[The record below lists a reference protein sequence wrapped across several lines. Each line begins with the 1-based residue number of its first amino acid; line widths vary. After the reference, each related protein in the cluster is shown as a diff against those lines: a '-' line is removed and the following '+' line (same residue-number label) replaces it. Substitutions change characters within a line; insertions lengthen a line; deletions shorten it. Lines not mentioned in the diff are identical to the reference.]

1 MGKKIRK
8 ILSMILVF
16 VLTVVNYGFPLQ
28 AMAAEGSSF
37 FKFGFLKKDEIELK
51 AYFDGD
57 EDVTDKNANVN
68 EVVDLTIEVTPLIE
82 EYLKEGILKLNLKNG
97 NSNNFKIKSIRVEEE
112 KSEVVESEKE
122 ETKVELEDVS
132 TERVEDKNSDVS
144 NKIEDS
150 EEFTQ
155 NLKTENVVEETKD
168 NVIENVV
175 SNATTDISSSITL
188 DNVSTATIEDA
199 SLNGIQIDNVSSNRV
214 ASSLEVEEEIVPID
228 EETLEKEIL
237 SEVIDEEEEVIGN
250 YEVRLISDNEIK
262 LTNIINATKIFAEI
276 EFNQSEDLN
285 VNDLYSEI
293 EVSLDG
299 DYINEDLETV
309 EIAETQELTLGWE
322 YTKNVEVSSEYTKI
336 SPFVVGEIKG
346 TILENEITIIRDIQD
361 EKFLPIKETKLEIQ
375 IPEINGALPIGITV
389 TSDKLMATL
398 GTSFEDIDFTE
409 DNWTYDEE
417 TGLLEI
423 IVKNDNLAFGNG
435 EDKFDIICR
444 YEEYIEE
451 DTISLDKKV
460 MVTVEEYNSN
470 SNVIQ
475 EIDIDQV
482 QTEEV
487 KAGELMSCSAVET
500 DTVIN
505 KGKISANFYTN
516 AGYETEFSNIVNLS
530 ILTSDIL
537 EDIMI
542 EASKEV
548 YVNRSGNE
556 LNAAEDIKFKGIKF
570 KENEIK
576 EMLEKG
582 STIDI
587 LDENGTVLH
596 TITKDNT
603 NTSITF
609 ENKVENVKV
618 RINKVQVNKN
628 LSIEFIKTIDKSI
641 YSIEDLKSL
650 ARVENSYDVKVK
662 YIGFED
668 TFKISEVRSV
678 NGFEN
683 PKTDVSFFMDRT
695 SLSALNLNDNVEFR
709 IELMND
715 KETSDLYRNPS
726 FEIVF
731 PKHVKEV
738 TINSLN
744 ILYKNGLSILNH
756 EVVNENGYIKLK
768 INLEGTQSEF
778 NFSNITNGTNIVLN
792 VNIKVDEMTP
802 QVQEAIKLYY
812 YNEIAT
818 NYTKELNW
826 SMSKTMPAHTT
837 VNGYDYVYFTYQT
850 LTGFVTSNGMTNYDG
865 LGNNIQTVKQGKITA
880 NIEMLSG
887 AKIVTMNLASVN
899 NTGND
904 CSDVVMIGR
913 VPNKEATDVITGEK
927 IETNIDTIML
937 SGIVA
942 DESNEVYCDIYYS
955 TKPNANKNLTDANN
969 GWTKEPANI
978 NEVKSFLIIPTETVE
993 AGEALKFTYNF
1004 QVPENLPYDA
1014 KIYGNF
1020 GAYYNNHLSYETMY
1034 ESTKADTVGLETD
1047 AGPKLAAT
1055 LSVDVGDGAIVD
1067 SGSRIRYTIKVENIG
1082 SVEATGIKVTA
1093 PIPENTTYVTKG
1105 SHPDYGDL
1113 GYEEKADKKEV
1124 SYTISSLKPGESHEN
1139 TYCVKVGYKMTID
1152 EYADGKDEEGYY
1164 KESDNM
1170 KTYITEVPAS
1180 FVTNKAVVV
1189 SEIIADPVTTNEVK
1203 VELDEVMFSK
1213 ETGAGF
1219 DRSMNPGL
1227 ETPFRFMCK
1236 NISGKDLE
1244 NVVITFDVGQVYS
1257 FVNGTVK
1264 VWGEIVEA
1272 DITQDQ
1278 ENGKIYFTVGK
1289 VEKNAVVIVE
1299 TTVKAKEINT
1309 MRVSHDCRFE
1319 VKADGMDEPEYG
1331 TALNQRVEIPWI
1343 EAEDITVGLP
1353 ESINEGEKAQISILV
1368 ANVGNRLV
1376 SDAILECAIP
1386 ECLEVISIKTSG
1398 TKNLNSIVN
1407 EEGKISDNLPIIEL
1421 EKAIVVDIVVKAKNM
1436 PGVDPTKVLLDFII
1450 KNGNQPDI
1458 NASSIEFTI
1467 MNSEKTEEEII
1478 AEEKEKFE
1486 QAEKE
1491 YWENHKNDNP
1501 NGEGGKDVGGDPE
1514 DGTDANVPQGNG
1526 GSSGDGSQASGDNTN
1541 QGSNV
1546 NTNNG
1551 NNNNN
1556 SNNGTSSSNGSNSN
1570 GSGSSSSNSSNA
1582 GNTSDKKDD
1591 AKPVETPKYNITGR
1605 VWADSNKNGTRDNK
1619 EAGIDDVKV
1628 HLMDSKNNVL
1638 KTTTTNNGG
1647 KYTFDKL
1654 ENGKYI
1660 VAFTY
1665 DTKIY
1670 EITTYMKS
1678 NVADTNNSD
1687 AIKVESGDMNAITN
1701 VMTVSDA
1708 NISNIDLGLQTRDVF
1723 DMQVS
1728 KYISKVTVTTNKG
1741 AKTYEFDNEEIAK
1754 VDIHSKQINGAKVD
1768 LEYTIKVENVGDV
1781 EGYAEQVR
1789 DYVPSDTSF
1798 DESKNKDWYKG
1809 TDGSVYVKDSNQTV
1823 LKAGESKEYKLYL
1836 SKVMNENNTGILS
1849 NKVDIATKA
1858 NSNTEKENIENN
1870 TSVQNTIITVSTGAT
1885 TKVIIVGIIIVAVI
1899 IGIKYNKAIVGIIT
1913 GNKVYKTKDKKSK
1926 KMKINFKKNF
1936 K

>member
-1 MGKKIRK
+1 MGKKLRK

-68 EVVDLTIEVTPLIE
+68 DVVDLTIEVTPLVE
-82 EYLKEGILKLNLKNG
+82 EYLKEGILKLALKNG
-97 NSNNFKIKSIRVEEE
+97 NTNNFKIKSIRVEEE
-112 KSEVVESEKE
+112 ESEIVESEKE
-122 ETKVELEDVS
+122 ETKEEL
-132 TERVEDKNSDVS
+132 KDVS
-144 NKIEDS
+144 NKIDDS

-168 NVIENVV
+168 NVVENVV
-175 SNATTDISSSITL
+175 SNVTTDISSSITL
-188 DNVSTATIEDA
+188 DNVSTATIDDA

-214 ASSLEVEEEIVPID
+214 VSSLEVEEEIVPID
-228 EETLEKEIL
+228 EETLEQEIL
-237 SEVIDEEEEVIGN
+237 SEVIDEEEDVVGN
-250 YEVRLISDNEIK
+250 YEVRLVNDNEIK

-276 EFNQSEDLN
+276 EFNQSENLN
-285 VNDLYSEI
+285 VDDLYSEI
-293 EVSLDG
+293 EVTLDG

-309 EIAETQELTLGWE
+309 SIIKSQDLTLAWE
-322 YTKNVEVSSEYTKI
+322 YTKNIEVSSEYTKI

-346 TILENEITIIRDIQD
+346 TILENEITITRDIQD
-361 EKFLPIKETKLEIQ
+361 EKFLPIKETKLEIE

-409 DNWTYDEE
+409 DNWNYDEE

-435 EDKFDIICR
+435 EDRFDIICR

-451 DTISLDKKV
+451 ESISLDKKV

-470 SNVIQ
+470 SNIIQ

-500 DTVIN
+500 DTIIN
-505 KGKISANFYTN
+505 KGKISANFYIN

-542 EASKEV
+542 EASKEA

-596 TITKDNT
+596 TITKDDV
-603 NTSITF
+603 NTSIVF

-628 LSIEFIKTIDKSI
+628 LSIEFIKSIDKSI

-668 TFKISEVRSV
+668 IFKISEVRSV

-792 VNIKVDEMTP
+792 ANIKVDEMTP

-826 SMSKTMPAHTT
+826 SMSKVMPAHTT

-942 DESNEVYCDIYYS
+942 DESNEVYCDVYYS
-955 TKPNANKNLTDANN
+955 TKPDANKNLSDSNN

-978 NEVKSFLIIPTETVE
+978 NEVKSFLIIPTETVK
-993 AGEALKFTYNF
+993 AGDALKFTYNF
-1004 QVPENLPYDA
+1004 QVPENLPYDS

-1067 SGSRIRYTIKVENIG
+1067 SGSRIRYTVKVENIG
-1082 SVEATGIKVTA
+1082 SIEATGIKVTA

-1139 TYCVKVGYKMTID
+1139 TYCVKVGYKMTLD

-1164 KESDNM
+1164 KEVDNM
-1170 KTYITEVPAS
+1170 KTYITEVPS
-1180 FVTNKAVVV
+1180 MYIKNKAIVA
-1189 SEIIADPVTTNEVK
+1189 SEIIADPVTSNEVT

-1213 ETGAGF
+1213 ETGAAF
-1219 DRSMNPGL
+1219 DRPMNPGA

-1244 NVVITFDVGQVYS
+1244 NVVVTFDVGQVYS
-1257 FVNGTVK
+1257 FVDGLVTI
-1264 VWGEIVEA
+1264 WGETVEA
-1272 DITQDQ
+1272 EITQD
-1278 ENGKIYFTVGK
+1278 EKNGKIHFNIGK
-1289 VEKNAVVIVE
+1289 IEKNAVAIIE
-1299 TTVKAKEINT
+1299 TTVKAKDINT
-1309 MRVSHDCRFE
+1309 MKVSHDCRFE
-1319 VKADGMDEPEYG
+1319 IKADGMNEPEYG
-1331 TALNQRVEIPWI
+1331 TALNQRVEIPWVDV
-1343 EAEDITVGLP
+1343 EDITVGLP
-1353 ESINEGEKAQISILV
+1353 ETINEGEKAQISILV
-1368 ANVGNRLV
+1368 ANMSAREIT
-1376 SDAILECAIP
+1376 DAILECAIP
-1386 ECLEVISIKTSG
+1386 ECLDVVSIKTTG
-1398 TKNLNSIVN
+1398 TRDLNSIVN
-1407 EEGKISDNLPIIEL
+1407 ENGKISDKLPIIGL
-1421 EKAIVVDIVVKAKNM
+1421 EKAITVDVVVKAKNM

-1478 AEEKEKFE
+1478 AEEKAKFE

-1514 DGTDANVPQGNG
+1514 DGTDTNVPQGNG
-1526 GSSGDGSQASGDNTN
+1526 GSGDGSQASGDNTN
-1541 QGSNV
+1541 QGSNDGSNA

-1556 SNNGTSSSNGSNSN
+1556 NTNNGASSSNNSN
-1570 GSGSSSSNSSNA
+1570 SSSSNTSNA
-1582 GNTSDKKDD
+1582 GNTSDKTEDT
-1591 AKPVETPKYNITGR
+1591 KPAETPKYNITGR
-1605 VWADSNKNGTRDNK
+1605 VWDDSNKNGTRDNK
-1619 EAGIDDVKV
+1619 ELGIDDVKV

-1638 KTTTTNNGG
+1638 KTTMTNNGG

-1665 DTKIY
+1665 DTNVY

-1678 NVADTNNSD
+1678 NVAETNNSD

-1701 VMTVSDA
+1701 VMTISDA

-1741 AKTYEFDNEEIAK
+1741 TKTYEYDNEEIAK

-1768 LEYTIKVENVGDV
+1768 LEYTIKVENVGDI

-1789 DYVPSDTSF
+1789 DYVPSDVSF

-1849 NKVDIATKA
+1849 NKVDIAAKS
-1858 NSNTEKENIENN
+1858 NSNAEKENAENN

-1885 TKVIIVGIIIVAVI
+1885 TKVVIVGIIIVAVI
-1899 IGIKYNKAIVGIIT
+1899 IGIKYNKTIVGIIT
-1913 GNKVYKTKDKKSK
+1913 GNKVYKTKDKKTK
-1926 KMKINFKKNF
+1926 KMKINFKKKF

>member
-1 MGKKIRK
+1 MTKKVRK

-37 FKFGFLKKDEIELK
+37 FRFGFLKKDEIELK

-57 EDVTDKNANVN
+57 EDSTDKSANVN
-68 EVVDLTIEVTPLIE
+68 DVVNLTIEVTPLIE
-82 EYLKEGILKLNLKNG
+82 EYLKEGVLKLNLKNG
-97 NSNNFKIKSIRVEEE
+97 NSNNFKIKSIRVEGDE
-112 KSEVVESEKE
+112 SEIIESEKE
-122 ETKVELEDVS
+122 TKEEEKVE
-132 TERVEDKNSDVS
+132 VENSDVS
-144 NKIEDS
+144 NKIDDS

-155 NLKTENVVEETKD
+155 NLKTENVVEETKKED
-168 NVIENVV
+168 SVIENTV
-175 SNATTDISSSITL
+175 SNISL
-188 DNVSTATIEDA
+188 DNVSTAVIDDVTSKIE
-199 SLNGIQIDNVSSNRV
+199 IDNVSSNRIV
-214 ASSLEVEEEIVPID
+214 SSLEEDEEITPID
-228 EETLEKEIL
+228 EATLEQEIL
-237 SEVIDEEEEVIGN
+237 SEVQVEEEEEVIGN

-262 LTNIINATKIFAEI
+262 LTNIIDATKIFAEI
-276 EFNQSEDLN
+276 EFNQSENLN

-293 EVSLDG
+293 EVTLDG
-299 DYINEDLETV
+299 DYINEDLEIV
-309 EIAETQELTLGWE
+309 EITESEELTLGWE
-322 YTKNVEVSSEYTKI
+322 YTKEIEVSSEYTKI

-346 TILENEITIIRDIQD
+346 TILENEITVIRNIQD

-375 IPEINGALPIGITV
+375 IPEINGSLPIGITV

-398 GTSFEDIDFTE
+398 GTSFENIEFTE
-409 DNWTYDEE
+409 DNWNYDEN

-423 IVKNDNLAFGNG
+423 IVKNNDLAFGSG

-444 YEEYIEE
+444 YEEYISEE
-451 DTISLDKKV
+451 IISLEKNV
-460 MVTVEEYNSN
+460 LVIVEEYNSDTN
-470 SNVIQ
+470 IIQ
-475 EIDIDQV
+475 EINIEDI

-487 KAGELMSCSAVET
+487 KAGELMSCSTVDT
-500 DTVIN
+500 DAVIN
-505 KGKISANFYTN
+505 KGLITANFYTN

-542 EASKEV
+542 EASKEA
-548 YVNRSGNE
+548 YVNKSGNE
-556 LNAAEDIKFKGIKF
+556 LDAAEDIKFKGIKF
-570 KENEIK
+570 KDNEIK

-582 STIDI
+582 STIDV
-587 LDENGTVLH
+587 LDENGMVLH
-596 TITKDNT
+596 TITKDDANA
-603 NTSITF
+603 SIVF
-609 ENKVENVKV
+609 DNKVDNVKI

-628 LSIEFIKTIDKSI
+628 LSVEFIKTIDKSI
-641 YSIEDLKSL
+641 YSIEDLKAL

-668 TFKISEVRSV
+668 IFKISEVRSV
-678 NGFEN
+678 NGFAN

-695 SLSALNLNDNVEFR
+695 SLSAIHTNENVEFR

-731 PKHVKEV
+731 PKYVKEV

-768 INLEGTQSEF
+768 IDLEGTQSEF
-778 NFSNITNGTNIVLN
+778 NFSNLTNGTNIVLN
-792 VNIKVDEMTP
+792 ANIKVDELTP
-802 QVQEAIKLYY
+802 STQEAIKLYY
-812 YNEIAT
+812 YNETAT

-880 NIEMLSG
+880 NVDMLSG
-887 AKIVTMNLASVN
+887 VKVVTMNLASVN

-927 IETNIDTIML
+927 IETNIDTQMV

-942 DESNEVYCDIYYS
+942 AESNEVYCDIYYS
-955 TKPNANKNLTDANN
+955 TKADADKNIENRIN
-969 GWTKEPANI
+969 EWTKEPSNI
-978 NEVKSFLIIPTETVE
+978 NEVKSFLIVPTETVE
-993 AGEALKFTYNF
+993 AGEILKFSYNF
-1004 QVPENLPYDA
+1004 QVPENLPYDS

-1047 AGPKLAAT
+1047 PGPKLAAT

-1082 SVEATGIKVTA
+1082 SIEATGINVTA
-1093 PIPENTTYVTKG
+1093 PIPENTTYIVKG

-1113 GYEEKADKKEV
+1113 GYEEKADKREV
-1124 SYTISSLKPGESHEN
+1124 TYKIDSLKPGESHEN
-1139 TYCVKVGYKMTID
+1139 TYCVKVGYALSLEK
-1152 EYADGKDEEGYY
+1152 YADGKDEEGYY
-1164 KESDNM
+1164 KETDGAIM
-1170 KTYITEVPAS
+1170 YITEVPPMIITNQVVVAS
-1180 FVTNKAVVV
+1180 EILANPVVTNT
-1189 SEIIADPVTTNEVK
+1189 VTN
-1203 VELDEVMFSK
+1203 ELDEVLFLK
-1213 ETGAGF
+1213 ETGASF
-1219 DRSMNPGL
+1219 DRPLNPGL
-1227 ETPFRFMCK
+1227 TTTFRFMCK

-1244 NVVITFDVGQVYS
+1244 NGVIAFDIGQVYEYTEGK
-1257 FVNGTVK
+1257 VT
-1264 VWGEIVEA
+1264 VWGETLEA
-1272 DITQDQ
+1272 DIEYNKEEGKVYFTI
-1278 ENGKIYFTVGK
+1278 GKI
-1289 VEKNAVVIVE
+1289 ENNAVVIVE
-1299 TTVKAKEINT
+1299 ALVTAKEINT

-1319 VKADGMDEPEYG
+1319 IKADGMDEPEYG
-1331 TALNQRVEIPWI
+1331 TALNQRVEIPWVDV
-1343 EAEDITVGLP
+1343 EDITVGLP
-1353 ESINEGEKAQISILV
+1353 ETINEGEKAQISILV
-1368 ANVGNRLV
+1368 ANMSAREIT
-1376 SDAILECAIP
+1376 DAILECAIP
-1386 ECLEVISIKTSG
+1386 ECLEVLSIKTTG
-1398 TKNLNSIVN
+1398 TKDLNPIVN
-1407 EEGKISDNLPIIEL
+1407 EEGKVSDKLPIIGM
-1421 EKAIVVDIVVKAKNM
+1421 EKAITVDIVVQAKNM

-1450 KNGNQPDI
+1450 KNGSQPDV

-1467 MNSEKTEEEII
+1467 INSEKTEAEII

-1501 NGEGGKDVGGDPE
+1501 NGEDGKHVGDTTEDTVDP
-1514 DGTDANVPQGNG
+1514 NVPQGNG
-1526 GSSGDGSQASGDNTN
+1526 GSADGSQASGENTN
-1541 QGSNV
+1541 QGSNDGSNV

-1551 NNNNN
+1551 D
-1556 SNNGTSSSNGSNSN
+1556 NNGTSSSNGSNSN
-1570 GSGSSSSNSSNA
+1570 SSNNSN
-1582 GNTSDKKDD
+1582 GGSTSNKQEET
-1591 AKPVETPKYNITGR
+1591 KPVETPKYNITGR
-1605 VWADSNKNGTRDNK
+1605 VWEDTNKNGTRDNK
-1619 EAGIDDVKV
+1619 ESGMDGVKV

-1660 VAFTY
+1660 VAFSF
-1665 DTKIY
+1665 DTNLY

-1678 NVADTNNSD
+1678 NVPDTNNSD
-1687 AIKVESGDMNAITN
+1687 AIKVESGNMNAITN

-1708 NISNIDLGLQTRDVF
+1708 NIANVDLGLQTKDIF
-1723 DMQVS
+1723 DMEVG

-1741 AKTYEFDNEEIAK
+1741 TKTYEYDNEEIAK
-1754 VDIHSKQINGAKVD
+1754 VDIHSKQINGAKVE
-1768 LEYTIKVENVGDV
+1768 LEYTIKVENKGDV
-1781 EGYAEQVR
+1781 EGYAEQIK
-1789 DYVPSDTSF
+1789 DYVPADVNF

-1809 TDGSVYVKDSNQTV
+1809 TDGSVYVKDSNKV
-1823 LKAGESKEYKLYL
+1823 LLKAGEVKEYKLYL
-1836 SKVMNENNTGILS
+1836 TKTMNENNTGILS
-1849 NKVDIATKA
+1849 NKVDIVTKTEDATKIDD
-1858 NSNTEKENIENN
+1858 KENN

-1885 TKVIIVGIIIVAVI
+1885 TKVIIVGIIIIAVI
-1899 IGIKYNKAIVGIIT
+1899 VGIKYNKVIVGIIT
-1913 GNKVYKTKDKKSK
+1913 GNKVYKTKEKKAK
-1926 KMKINFKKNF
+1926 KKIDFKKNF